1 MKSTDECNKGNK
13 GWLVYNR
20 SLMGRNCGY
29 IEQVWLLAKRHQ
41 TQMASSRPSCWSWW
55 HWWLLP
61 PLHCP
66 VATATH
72 ISATVVAYY
81 LLYLCIVRILLSRW
95 LLSVSKE
102 TLLVHFSYLYLD
114 TIYGIYLSFLGSLY
128 YIVIFLQLHTTIYF
142 PHH

>member
-55 HWWLLP
+55 HWWLSPATSLSSC
-61 PLHCP
+61 HCHSYI
-66 VATATH
+66 T
-72 ISATVVAYY
+72 SATVVAYHS
-81 LLYLCIVRILLSRW
+81 LYLWIIRILLSRW

-114 TIYGIYLSFLGSLY
+114 NIYGIYLSFLGSFY
-128 YIVIFLQLHTTIYF
+128 YIVIFL
-142 PHH
+142 